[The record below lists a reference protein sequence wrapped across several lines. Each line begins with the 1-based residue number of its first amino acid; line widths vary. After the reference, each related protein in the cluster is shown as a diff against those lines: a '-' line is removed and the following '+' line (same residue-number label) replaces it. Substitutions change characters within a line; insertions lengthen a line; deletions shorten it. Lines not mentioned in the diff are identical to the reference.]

1 MFFCLRNFG
10 VYLGWVNE
18 KIVRGIKLETQN
30 VLRLFL
36 CPLSLCVVFLTLQ
49 TLQML
54 GVRVAVFFGTGCL
67 KVA

>member
-1 MFFCLRNFG
+1 MFFCLRHFG

-36 CPLSLCVVFLTLQ
+36 CPLSLCVVFLTL
-49 TLQML
+49 
-54 GVRVAVFFGTGCL
+54 
-67 KVA
+67 